1 VGVGGG
7 QHPSELEASGVHQLD
22 DALALRM
29 HEHGRVDQLADV
41 RPRPAC
47 GYLAFRAD
55 SIYFKDL
62 GEPSLNPM
70 TIPACYWRM
79 VDQGSSLRLVAAN
92 FAANRRRGTPNE
104 SGHLGPCTT
113 GNLQEPDEPAPTCTG

>member
-1 VGVGGG
+1 MEISSPVVLDHDRLDDRVVPREPVGVGVGGG

-29 HEHGRVDQLADV
+29 REDGRVDQLADV

-62 GEPSLNPM
+62 GEPSLNPR
-70 TIPACYWRM
+70 TIPACFWRM
-79 VDQGSSLRLVAAN
+79 VDQGQA
-92 FAANRRRGTPNE
+92 
-104 SGHLGPCTT
+104 SGLLLPT
-113 GNLQEPDEPAPTCTG
+113 LLPPAFG